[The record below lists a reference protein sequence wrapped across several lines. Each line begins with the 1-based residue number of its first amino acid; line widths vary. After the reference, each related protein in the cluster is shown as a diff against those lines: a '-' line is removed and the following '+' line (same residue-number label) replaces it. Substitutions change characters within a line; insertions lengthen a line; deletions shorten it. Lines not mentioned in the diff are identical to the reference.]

1 MRTRVLLFGI
11 SVLATALWTAPA
23 LGAPRPAREQ
33 LMPAVAYNPHPEIQS
48 FTLVWVEDRG
58 GGPDIFAKRLFNNG
72 LPQGGPEKGGWQVI
86 RDNSAY
92 QRGKPGPGPRSDPRL
107 VYNGAREEFLLV
119 FGEDAGGTDGW
130 DVYAVRVNSAGY
142 AVGNPRLVAGG
153 PGDQRHPDVAVIDD
167 GEYLVVWDDNARDID
182 EVWAQ
187 RLQANG
193 IQKGKPYVLVR
204 QPSNATDP
212 TTNGSLVA
220 WVDDVGGQQD
230 IWALRLRNGLP
241 NGVPYRAGG
250 DGALDD
256 FNPRYGAGGLV
267 WNVYDPASGDDI
279 VGAQVYDNGTSR
291 GGSVGIL
298 VPAADQ
304 SWPDIANGVVV
315 FSDNRSGEYDLYG
328 VRLAGGNNLR
338 SRGREFPLVVDNLAP

>member
-1 MRTRVLLFGI
+1 MRSTLLI
-11 SVLATALWTAPA
+11 ILAALAGLAIWPGAA
-23 LGAPRPAREQ
+23 QAAPRPAREQ
-33 LMPAVAYNPHPEIQS
+33 LMPAVAFNPHPEILT

-58 GGPDIFAKRLFNNG
+58 GGPDIYAKRLFNNG
-72 LPQGGPEKGGWQVI
+72 LPQGGSDKGGWQVI
-86 RDNSAY
+86 RDSSPY
-92 QRGKPGPGPRSDPRL
+92 QGGKPGPGPRSDPRL
-107 VYNGAREEFLLV
+107 VYNGTREEFLLV

-130 DVYAVRVNSAGY
+130 DVFGVRVNSAGY
-142 AVGNPRLVAGG
+142 AVGNPRRIAGG
-153 PGDQRHPDVAVIDD
+153 PGDQRHPDVAVVED
-167 GEYLVVWDDNARDID
+167 GEYLVVWDDNARDVD

-187 RLQANG
+187 RLQANA

-212 TTNGSLVA
+212 TVSGDLVA

-230 IWALRLRNGLP
+230 IWALRLKNGLP
-241 NGVPYRAGG
+241 NGAPYRAGG

-267 WNVYDPASGDDI
+267 WNVYDPGTGNDI
-279 VGAQVYDNGTSR
+279 VGAQVYNNGTTR

-304 SWPDIANGVVV
+304 TWPDIANGVVV
-315 FSDNRSGEYDLYG
+315 FADNRSGEYDLYG
-328 VRLAGGNNLR
+328 VRVAGSDIR
-338 SRGREFPLVVDNLAP
+338 ARGKEFPLVLDTAGP

>member
-1 MRTRVLLFGI
+1 MRSITFFITAVLVGL
-11 SVLATALWTAPA
+11 ALWPGPVHAAP
-23 LGAPRPAREQ
+23 GPAREQ
-33 LMPAVAYNPHPEIQS
+33 LMPAVAYNPHPQIQN
-48 FTLVWVEDRG
+48 FTVVWVEDRG
-58 GGPDIFAKRLFNNG
+58 AGPDIYAKRLFNNG
-72 LPQGGPEKGGWQVI
+72 LPQGGPATSGWQVI

-92 QRGKPGPGPRSDPRL
+92 QRNLPPPGPRSDPRL
-107 VYNGAREEFLLV
+107 VYNGAREEFLMV
-119 FGEDAGGTDGW
+119 FAEDGGGSDGW
-130 DVYAVRVNSAGY
+130 DVYGVRVNTAGY
-142 AVGNPRLVAGG
+142 AVGKPRRIAGG

-167 GEYLVVWDDNARDID
+167 GQYLVVWDDNARDVD

-187 RLQANG
+187 RLQANA
-193 IQKGKPYVLVR
+193 IQKGSPYVLVR

-212 TTNGSLVA
+212 TTNGDLVA

-230 IWALRLRNGLP
+230 IWAMRLKKELP
-241 NGVPYRAGG
+241 NGAPYRAGG

-267 WNVYDPASGDDI
+267 WNVYDPGTGNDI
-279 VGAQVYDNGTSR
+279 VGAAVYDNGTSR

-304 SWPDIANGVVV
+304 SWPDIANNVVV

-328 VRLAGGNNLR
+328 VRLAGGTNLR
-338 SRGREFPLVVDNLAP
+338 SRGREFPIVVDNLAP